1 MRLEGS
7 LRLRLF
13 LAGALAVVV
22 ATVAAAFALG
32 LLFERHVERR
42 VVAEL
47 ETHLDQLTAA
57 VEFDAAGAPRLTRDP
72 ADPRFRRPLSGL
84 YWQIAVDEGVELLRS
99 RSLWDETLPLP
110 ADTLADG
117 TVHRH
122 VLPGPKGAELLVLE
136 RRLAVTPGAG
146 ERSLRAAV
154 AVDRGELQVA
164 RRAFLADLG
173 PYLVVLAVLLVAA
186 SAAQIQIG
194 LRPLAAVRARLGEI
208 RSGRRARLEAGFPS
222 EVRPLADEVDALLD
236 ARDRQVRRARAR
248 AGDLA
253 HGLKTPLQVLAGDAE
268 RLRAKGEAELADE
281 IDQLASTMRRHVER
295 ELARARLAAGDV
307 RAEADV
313 LAVAER
319 VSGVVARTPAG
330 ARLLWD
336 LDVPTESRAGID
348 ADDLAEALGNLVEN
362 AARHAAGRVRIE
374 AARSNG
380 RLELAVVDDGPGIAE
395 ADRAAALARGGRL
408 DERVGSGLGLAIVQD
423 IAAAWGGTLR
433 LEDAAPGLRAVLIL
447 PVGAGRG

>member
-1 MRLEGS
+1 MRLAGS

-13 LAGALAVVV
+13 LAGTLAVLA

-32 LLFERHVERR
+32 LVFERHVERR
-42 VVAEL
+42 LAAEL
-47 ETHLDQLTAA
+47 EAHLNQLTAA
-57 VEFDAAGAPRLTRDP
+57 VEFDADGDPVLTRDL

-84 YWQIAVDEGVELLRS
+84 YWQIAVDEGAQLLRS

-117 TVHRH
+117 TLHRH
-122 VLPGPKGAELLVLE
+122 VVAGPAGAELLVLE
-136 RRLAVTPGAG
+136 RRVAVTPGAG

-154 AVDRGELQVA
+154 AVDRGELAAA
-164 RRAFLADLG
+164 RRAFVADLG
-173 PYLVVLAVLLVAA
+173 PYLVVLALLLLVA

-222 EVRPLADEVDALLD
+222 EVQPLADEVDDLLE
-236 ARDRQVRRARAR
+236 ARDRQVSQARAR

-268 RLRAKGEAELADE
+268 RLRAKGEVELADE
-281 IDQLASTMRRHVER
+281 IDELASTMRRHVER
-295 ELARARLAAGDV
+295 ELARARIAAGSV
-307 RAEADV
+307 YAESDV

-330 ARLLWD
+330 ARLSWD
-336 LDVPTESRAGID
+336 LDVAPDASARID
-348 ADDLAEALGNLVEN
+348 SDDLAEALGNLVEN
-362 AARHAAGRVRIE
+362 AARHAASRVRIE
-374 AARSNG
+374 AAMTGG
-380 RLELAVVDDGPGIAE
+380 RVELAVVDDGPGIPA
-395 ADRAAALARGGRL
+395 ADRAAALARGGRG
-408 DERVGSGLGLAIVQD
+408 DERGGAGLGLAIVQD
-423 IAAAWGGTLR
+423 IAAAWGGTLE
-433 LEDAAPGLRAVLIL
+433 LADAGPGLKAVLRL
-447 PVGAGRG
+447 PAWDGRG

>member
-47 ETHLDQLTAA
+47 RAHLDQLTAA
-57 VEFDAAGAPRLTRDP
+57 VEFDAAGAPVLTRDP

-99 RSLWDETLPLP
+99 RSLWDATLPLP

-122 VLPGPKGAELLVLE
+122 VLPGPEGAELLVLE

-330 ARLLWD
+330 ARLRWD
-336 LDVPTESRAGID
+336 LDVPTACRAGID

-374 AARSNG
+374 AAGRDG

-408 DERVGSGLGLAIVQD
+408 DERAGSGLGLAIVQD

>member
-1 MRLEGS
+1 MRLKGS

-13 LAGALAVVV
+13 LAGTLAVLA

-42 VVAEL
+42 LVAEL
-47 ETHLDQLTAA
+47 EAHLNQLTAA

-72 ADPRFRRPLSGL
+72 ADPRFRQPLSGL
-84 YWQIAVDEGVELLRS
+84 YWQITVDERAELLRS

-110 ADTLADG
+110 SDTLADG
-117 TVHRH
+117 TIHRH
-122 VLPGPKGAELLVLE
+122 VLPGPAGAELLVLE
-136 RRLAVTPGAG
+136 RRVEVTPGVG

-154 AVDRGELQVA
+154 AIDRGALAAA
-164 RRAFLADLG
+164 RRAFVSDLG
-173 PYLVVLAVLLVAA
+173 PYLAVLAVLLLVA

-222 EVRPLADEVDALLD
+222 EVQPLADEVDALLD
-236 ARDRQVRRARAR
+236 ARDRQVGQARAR

-268 RLRAKGEAELADE
+268 RLRAKGEAELARE
-281 IDQLASTMRRHVER
+281 IDELAAAMRRHVER

-307 RAEADV
+307 HAEADV

-330 ARLLWD
+330 ARLIWD
-336 LDVPTESRAGID
+336 LDVAPESRARID
-348 ADDLAEALGNLVEN
+348 PDDLAEALGNLVEN
-362 AARHAAGRVRIE
+362 AARHATSRVRIE
-374 AARSNG
+374 ASWAGG
-380 RLELAVVDDGPGIAE
+380 RLDLAVVDDGPGIPAGDRE
-395 ADRAAALARGGRL
+395 AARARGKRL
-408 DERVGSGLGLAIVQD
+408 DERGGAGLGLAIVQD
-423 IAAAWGGTLR
+423 VAAAWGGTLA
-433 LEDAAPGLRAVLIL
+433 LADACPGLRATLSL
-447 PVGAGRG
+447 PAVDGRG

>member
-1 MRLEGS
+1 MRLVGS

-13 LAGALAVVV
+13 LAGTLAVVV

-47 ETHLDQLTAA
+47 DAHLDQLTAA
-57 VEFDAAGAPRLTRDP
+57 VEFDAAGAPTLTRDP

-122 VLPGPKGAELLVLE
+122 VLPGPKRAELLVLE
-136 RRLAVTPGAG
+136 RRLAVAPGAG

-194 LRPLAAVRARLGEI
+194 LRPLAAVRARLGDI

-222 EVRPLADEVDALLD
+222 EV
-236 ARDRQVRRARAR
+236 
-248 AGDLA
+248 
-253 HGLKTPLQVLAGDAE
+253 
-268 RLRAKGEAELADE
+268 
-281 IDQLASTMRRHVER
+281 
-295 ELARARLAAGDV
+295 
-307 RAEADV
+307 
-313 LAVAER
+313 
-319 VSGVVARTPAG
+319 
-330 ARLLWD
+330 
-336 LDVPTESRAGID
+336 
-348 ADDLAEALGNLVEN
+348 
-362 AARHAAGRVRIE
+362 
-374 AARSNG
+374 
-380 RLELAVVDDGPGIAE
+380 
-395 ADRAAALARGGRL
+395 
-408 DERVGSGLGLAIVQD
+408 
-423 IAAAWGGTLR
+423 
-433 LEDAAPGLRAVLIL
+433 
-447 PVGAGRG
+447 